1 MQQPGARNIFELES
15 RRPPGSDGIWTFIF
29 IDMIIFQMIFLMFM
43 GERLRR
49 MGVFVESQR
58 HLNDL
63 VGLLNALIL
72 LTSSWVVVLA
82 IRAARMGDGALSYR
96 HLGVAWLLGLA
107 FCINKIIEYYSK
119 VHAGITPASNPFYS
133 YYYFITFIHFL
144 HVVAGMIFIG
154 YCRSH
159 ARARAGTA
167 SFVTGMENV
176 GLFWHFVDVLW
187 IFIFPLLYLVGRS

>member
-1 MQQPGARNIFELES
+1 MQQPGASDIFDRES
-15 RRPPGSDGIWTFIF
+15 RRTPGSEGIWTFIF
-29 IDMIIFQMIFLMFM
+29 IDMVIFQMIFLMFM

-49 MGVFVESQR
+49 LGVFVESQR

-63 VGLLNALIL
+63 AGLLNALIL

-82 IRAARMGDGALSYR
+82 VRAARKGDGALSRR

-107 FCINKIIEYYSK
+107 FCINKIIEYYAK
-119 VHAGITPASNPFYS
+119 VQAGLTPASNPFYS

-144 HVVAGMIFIG
+144 HVLAGMIFIA
-154 YCRSH
+154 YCRGQ
-159 ARARAGTA
+159 ARARAG
-167 SFVTGMENV
+167 SEGFVTGLENV

-187 IFIFPLLYLVGRS
+187 ICIFPLLYLVGRS